1 MASILRVNTLTDA
14 SSNNSTA
21 MSTINQGTL
30 KAWGNLN
37 GTSFGLRDN
46 FNFASATDHG
56 SGEYTVTYTSSMSD
70 TNYCATGSGSGGRN
84 FYVRHAQTFSTAA
97 FKMNINERSDN
108 SLIDADYVGFKV
120 GGDLA

>member
-37 GTSFGLRDN
+37 GSSFGLRDD

-56 SGEYTVTYTSSMSD
+56 TGEYTVTYTSSMSD
-70 TNYCATGSGSGGRN
+70 TNYSATGSGSGGRN

-120 GGDLA
+120 AGDLA

>member
-1 MASILRVNTLTDA
+1 MASILRVDTLTDA

-37 GTSFGLRDN
+37 GSSFGLRDN

-70 TNYCATGSGSGGRN
+70 TNYSATGSGSGGRN

-120 GGDLA
+120 AGDLA

>member
-21 MSTINQGTL
+21 MSTVNQGTL

-37 GTSFGLRDN
+37 GSSFGLRDD
-46 FNFASATDHG
+46 FNFASATDNG
-56 SGEYTVTYTSSMSD
+56 TGEYTVTYTSSMSD
-70 TNYCATGSGSGGRN
+70 TNYSATGSGSGGRN

-120 GGDLA
+120 AGDLA

>member
-37 GTSFGLRDN
+37 GSSFGLRDD
-46 FNFASATDHG
+46 FNFASATDNG
-56 SGEYTVTYTSSMSD
+56 TGEYTVTYTSSMSD
-70 TNYCATGSGSGGRN
+70 TNYSATGSGSGGRN

-120 GGDLA
+120 AGDLA

>member
-21 MSTINQGTL
+21 ISTINQGTL

-37 GTSFGLRDN
+37 GTSFGLRDD

-70 TNYCATGSGSGGRN
+70 TNYSATGSGSGGRN

-120 GGDLA
+120 AGDLA

>member
-30 KAWGNLN
+30 KSWGNLN
-37 GTSFGLRDN
+37 GSSFGLRDD

-56 SGEYTVTYTSSMSD
+56 TGEYTVTYTSSMSD
-70 TNYCATGSGSGGRN
+70 TNYSATGSGSGGRN

-120 GGDLA
+120 AGDLA

>member
-37 GTSFGLRDN
+37 GTSFGLRDD

-120 GGDLA
+120 AGDLA

>member
-21 MSTINQGTL
+21 ISTINQGTL

-37 GTSFGLRDN
+37 GSSFGLRDN
-46 FNFASATDHG
+46 FNFASATDNG
-56 SGEYTVTYTSSMSD
+56 TGTYTVTYTSAMGN
-70 TNYCATGSGSGGRN
+70 TNYSTSGSGSDGRN
-84 FYVRHAQTFSTAA
+84 FYVHHSNTYSTAA

-108 SLIDADYVGFKV
+108 SAIDADYIGFEV
-120 GGDLA
+120 AGDLA

>member
-37 GTSFGLRDN
+37 GSSFGLRDN

-70 TNYCATGSGSGGRN
+70 TNYSATGSGSGGRN

-120 GGDLA
+120 AGDLA

>member
-1 MASILRVNTLTDA
+1 MASILRVDTLTDA

>member
-37 GTSFGLRDN
+37 GTSFGLRDD

-70 TNYCATGSGSGGRN
+70 TNYSATGSGSGGRN

-120 GGDLA
+120 AGDLA